1 MKIRIQKS
9 FLSLLLYF
17 VCNNVFAQDTLK
29 LTLQKADS
37 LLITNNLSLIANQYN
52 IDMAKAQ
59 IIQAKLFVNPEFYFE
74 GNLYNPKENK
84 PLDIY
89 RMAGGTSEKILTISK
104 TFRIAG
110 QRNKE
115 IQLAETATKMTE
127 QQFYDLART
136 LKYQLRQSFYGLL
149 YLRKAINSVD
159 KQLALLDETL
169 DAYKVQ
175 YEKGNVSLK
184 DYTRLQATFFQL
196 YNDRTNLMQETY
208 SHAKVIKTLVVTENP
223 VSVLLSEKEIGMYS
237 LTKINLKRLQDSAFA
252 NRPDLKTVKLQIQYN
267 EMNKKLQKSL
277 ATPDLKLGITYDQSG
292 SYVNDY
298 TGFTISSQLPFF
310 NRNQGNIQMAE
321 IAVKQSQVNLQHIEL
336 LIKNELTEN
345 YNQVVQIENEYQ
357 KTESSFQQQL
367 ELMNKGLLEN
377 YTKNN
382 ISLLEFT
389 DLFEAYNTAIIQ
401 LNILRSKRISA
412 YEELNY
418 LTGTELFK

>member
-1 MKIRIQKS
+1 MIKQKNI
-9 FLSLLLYF
+9 LCVLLYLLANF
-17 VCNNVFAQDTLK
+17 SLAQDTLK

-37 LLITNNLSLIANQYN
+37 LLIINNLSLIAEHYN
-52 IDMAKAQ
+52 IDIAKAN
-59 IIQAKLFVNPEFYFE
+59 IIQAKLFNNPELYFE
-74 GNLYNPKENK
+74 GNLYNPKENR

-89 RMAGGTSEKILTISK
+89 RMAGGTSEKIIAISK

-115 IQLAETATKMTE
+115 IQLAETATQMTE
-127 QQFYDLART
+127 QQYYDLVRT

-149 YLRKAINSVD
+149 YLRKAVNSVD

-196 YNDRTNLMQETY
+196 YNDRTALLHESY
-208 SHAKVIKTLVVTENP
+208 SCAKILKTLVATENP
-223 VSVLLSEKEIGMYS
+223 ISVILSEKEISMYS
-237 LTKINLKRLQDSAFA
+237 LQKISPQRLQDSAFA
-252 NRPDLKTVKLQIQYN
+252 NRPDLKAMKLQIQYN

-277 ATPDLKLGITYDQSG
+277 AVPDLKIGVTYDQSG

-321 IAVKQSQVNLQHIEL
+321 IAVKQSQMNLQQLEL

-345 YNQVVQIENEYQ
+345 YNQVMQIENEYQ
-357 KTESSFQQQL
+357 KTESSFQTQL
-367 ELMNKGLLEN
+367 EQMNKGLLEN

-389 DLFEAYNTAIIQ
+389 DLFEAYNTSIIQ
-401 LNILRSKRISA
+401 LNVLRSQRISA